1 MDISSYSYDSRSVIK
16 NAQEIAVSFKH
27 VEIDVEH
34 LLMAVVR
41 HEATE
46 VESILNQLGKPA
58 SFVESIVDIYLKD
71 QASKSTGREKAAVS
85 PAVQTVLN
93 NALDEKAKL
102 YDALVEPEH
111 ILIAIFDPRSALS
124 GYVRDKVEFTKE
136 DIYRAI
142 AEIKA
147 VEEITAPSDKKGGAA
162 ESAAGEKTAE
172 QIAGSLKYTSDM
184 TNQAAAGNFDPM
196 IGREDELQQTVQ
208 ILLRRRKNSPILV
221 GGAGV
226 GKSAII
232 EGFARAIIDKKV
244 PKSLQDAKVL
254 EVDMGALIAG
264 AKYKGE
270 FEERFK
276 ALISE
281 VIKGAGKVILFI
293 DEIHTICGS
302 GSGGGMD
309 AANLIKPALARGQLR
324 LIGATTEEEY
334 TKYLEKDK
342 ALVRRFE
349 KVKVG
354 QPRFDEAV
362 EIVNGVESKYA
373 EHHGVTF
380 TKEARVA
387 SVKLAQRYLSERN
400 LPDIALDI
408 IDEAASEFAVKKELA
423 GEKIGIAEPLFGE
436 VEKLAKSKKGEGLA
450 EAYDS
455 LIKDVD
461 TLQKYWGH
469 RLDRETHASP
479 PFERIKKENF
489 EAILKEKKDLFSE
502 LKKVVEELDPVIHE
516 SDIGA
521 VIARRTGIPVSK
533 MMTAEKDRLLNME
546 DHLSEKIIGQK
557 NAIKAVCNAI
567 RKSRAGLKLPNR
579 PVGSFLFLG
588 PTGTGKTYLPK
599 LLAGFLFD
607 DKNAMVRMDM
617 SEFMETHSV
626 AKLIGAPPGYVGYE
640 AGGLLTEAVRKKPFS
655 IVLFD
660 EVEKAHPDV
669 FNVLLQLLDDG
680 RLTDGQG
687 RTVDFSNTIVVLTSN
702 YAADK
707 ILEADRE
714 GREPDM
720 DEIREFLFGKFRPEL
735 LNRLSEI
742 IVFRPFTQ
750 EQVEKIAGL
759 EFKQLCILLEDQN
772 ISATLSAEAQAK
784 LAREGYTV
792 ELGARPIQRI
802 IEKQIINKLSVE
814 IITGSVKPGNEVRID
829 LKDDDYSFTVVKSD

>member
-1 MDISSYSYDSRSVIK
+1 MDISSYSHDSRAVIK
-16 NAQEIAVSFKH
+16 AAQEIAATFKH
-27 VEIDVEH
+27 AEIDVEH

-41 HEATE
+41 HESPE

-58 SFVESIVDIYLKD
+58 SFVESILDIYLKD
-71 QASKSTGREKAAVS
+71 QSAKSTGKEKAPVS
-85 PAVQTVLN
+85 PAVQTVLA

-102 YDALVEPEH
+102 YDPLVEPEH
-111 ILIAIFDPRSALS
+111 ILIAIFDPRTALS

-136 DIYRAI
+136 DIYRAM

-147 VEEITAPSDKKGGAA
+147 VEEIAAPSKGGKGKGGPAA
-162 ESAAGEKTAE
+162 EAPAD
-172 QIAGSLKYTSDM
+172 IAGTLKYTTDM
-184 TNQAAAGNFDPM
+184 TNQAAAGSFDPM
-196 IGREDELQQTVQ
+196 IGRADELQQTIQ

-226 GKSAII
+226 GKSAIV
-232 EGFARAIIDKKV
+232 EGFAQAVIGKRV
-244 PKSLQDAKVL
+244 PKSLQDVRVL

-276 ALISE
+276 ALIGE
-281 VIKGAGKVILFI
+281 VIRGAGKVILFI

-309 AANLIKPALARGQLR
+309 AANLLKPALARGQMR

-354 QPRFDEAV
+354 QPRFDEAIQ
-362 EIVNGVESKYA
+362 IVNGVESKYA
-373 EHHGVTF
+373 EHHKVTF
-380 TKEARVA
+380 TAEAKVA
-387 SVKLAQRYLSERN
+387 SVKLAQRYLSDRN
-400 LPDIALDI
+400 LPDIALDV
-408 IDEAASEFAVKKELA
+408 IDEAASEFSVKKELA
-423 GEKIGIAEPLFGE
+423 GEKIASLGPLFEE
-436 VEKLAKSKKGEGLA
+436 VEKLAAGKKSEGI
-450 EAYDS
+450 EDAYNS
-455 LIKDVD
+455 LVKDVD

-469 RLDRETHASP
+469 RLDREKETSLP
-479 PFERIKKENF
+479 YDRIKPENL
-489 EAILKEKKDLFSE
+489 AGIVAEKKKLFAD
-502 LKKVVEELDPVIHE
+502 LKKVVESLEPVIFE

-533 MMTAEKDRLLNME
+533 MMTAEKDRLIKME
-546 DHLSEKIIGQK
+546 EYLSKKIIGQK
-557 NAIKAVCNAI
+557 NAITAVCNAI
-567 RKSRAGLKLPNR
+567 RKSRAGLKLPYR

-599 LLAGFLFD
+599 LLAEFLFD

-626 AKLIGAPPGYVGYE
+626 AKMIGAPPGYVGYE

-707 ILEADRE
+707 ILAADRE

-720 DEIREFLFGKFRPEL
+720 DEIRGFLFGKFRPEL

-742 IVFRPFTQ
+742 IVFRPFSQ
-750 EQVEKIAGL
+750 EQIENIAGL
-759 EFKQLCILLEDQN
+759 EFMGLCALLEEQN
-772 ISATLSAEAQAK
+772 IKATLSDEARKK

-802 IEKQIINKLSVE
+802 IEKEIINKLSVE
-814 IITGSVKPGNEVRID
+814 IITGGVKPGDEVRID
-829 LKDDDYSFTVVKSD
+829 VKGDDYSFAVVGSG

>member
-1 MDISSYSYDSRSVIK
+1 MDIASYSYDSRAVIK
-16 NAQEIAVSFKH
+16 SAQEVAATYKH
-27 VEIDVEH
+27 AEIDIEH
-34 LLMAVVR
+34 LLMALVR
-41 HEATE
+41 HEGTE

-58 SFVESIVDIYLKD
+58 SFVESIVEIYLKD
-71 QASKSTGREKAAVS
+71 QPAKATGREKAPIS

-93 NALDEKAKL
+93 NALDEKARL
-102 YDALVEPEH
+102 YDPLVEPEH
-111 ILIAIFDPRSALS
+111 ILIAVFDPRSPLS

-142 AEIKA
+142 AENKA
-147 VEEITAPSDKKGGAA
+147 VEEIASPSGGKGKKDGKDA
-162 ESAAGEKTAE
+162 SASSGDVPGT
-172 QIAGSLKYTSDM
+172 LRYTTDM
-184 TNQAAAGNFDPM
+184 TDQAAAGNFDPM
-196 IGREDELQQTVQ
+196 IGREEELQQTIQ
-208 ILLRRRKNSPILV
+208 ILLRRRKNSPILT

-226 GKSAII
+226 GKSAIV
-232 EGFARAIIDKKV
+232 EGFAQAVIDRRV
-244 PKSLQDAKVL
+244 PKVLQDVKVL
-254 EVDMGALIAG
+254 EVDMGALVAG

-276 ALISE
+276 ALVSD
-281 VIKGAGKVILFI
+281 VIKSAGKVILFV
-293 DEIHTICGS
+293 DEIHTICGA

-309 AANLIKPALARGQLR
+309 AANLLKPVLARGQLR

-349 KVKVG
+349 KVIIG
-354 QPRFDEAV
+354 EPNFDESV
-362 EIVNGVESKYA
+362 LIVNGVAGKYEDHHKVSFMDESKI
-373 EHHGVTF
+373 
-380 TKEARVA
+380 A

-408 IDEAASEFAVKKELA
+408 IDEAASEFSVKQELA
-423 GEKIGIAEPLFGE
+423 GEKIKALELHFENI
-436 VEKLAKSKKGEGLA
+436 EKLLSKKKSEGI
-450 EAYDS
+450 EDAYNG
-455 LIKDVD
+455 LVKDID
-461 TLQKYWGH
+461 MLNRYWGY
-469 RLDRETHASP
+469 RLDREYHGSL
-479 PFERIKKENF
+479 PFERVKPDELGARVSEKKE
-489 EAILKEKKDLFSE
+489 LFGE
-502 LKKVVEELDPVIHE
+502 LKNVVEKLEPIILE

-546 DHLSEKIIGQK
+546 DYLGKKIIGQEK
-557 NAIKAVCNAI
+557 AIKSVCDAV
-567 RKSRAGLKLPNR
+567 RKSRAGLKLPYR

-599 LLAGFLFD
+599 LLAEFLFD
-607 DKNAMVRMDM
+607 DKNAIVRMDM

-626 AKLIGAPPGYVGYE
+626 AKMIGAPPGYVGYE

-669 FNVLLQLLDDG
+669 FNILLQLLDDG

-687 RTVDFSNTIVVLTSN
+687 RTVDFSNTIVALTSN

-720 DEIREFLFGKFRPEL
+720 EEIREFLFGKFRPEL
-735 LNRLSEI
+735 LNRLNEI
-742 IVFRPFTQ
+742 IVFHPFSQ
-750 EQVEKIAGL
+750 EQVEKIAAL
-759 EFKQLCILLEDQN
+759 EFKSLCTLLEDLN
-772 ISATLSAEAQAK
+772 IKAALSEEATKK
-784 LAREGYTV
+784 LAQEGYTV

-802 IEKQIINKLSVE
+802 IEKQIINKLSVD
-814 IITGSVKPGNEVRID
+814 IITGNVKPGDEVRID
-829 LKDDDYSFTVVKSD
+829 VKDDDYTFTVIET

>member
-1 MDISSYSYDSRSVIK
+1 MDISSYSHDSRTVVK
-16 NAQEIAVSFKH
+16 AAQEVAAAFKH
-27 VEIDVEH
+27 AEIEVEH
-34 LLMAVVR
+34 LLMAIIR
-41 HEATE
+41 HESPE

-58 SFVESIVDIYLKD
+58 SFVESILDIYLKD
-71 QASKSTGREKAAVS
+71 QPAKSTGREKAPVS
-85 PAVQTVLN
+85 PSVQTVLN

-102 YDALVEPEH
+102 YDPLVEPEH

-124 GYVRDKVEFTKE
+124 GYVRDKVEFKKE

-147 VEEITAPSDKKGGAA
+147 VEEIAAPSKSGRRKEGAA
-162 ESAAGEKTAE
+162 AAEAPAD
-172 QIAGSLKYTSDM
+172 IAGTLKYTTDM
-184 TNQAAAGNFDPM
+184 TNQAAAGEFDPM
-196 IGREDELQQTVQ
+196 VGRADELQQTIQ
-208 ILLRRRKNSPILV
+208 ILLRRRKNSPVLV

-226 GKSAII
+226 GKSAIV
-232 EGFARAIIDKKV
+232 EGFAQAVIDKRV
-244 PKSLQDAKVL
+244 PKSLRDVRVL
-254 EVDMGALIAG
+254 EVDMGALVAG

-276 ALISE
+276 ALIGE
-281 VIKGAGKVILFI
+281 VVRSAGKVILFI

-309 AANLIKPALARGQLR
+309 AANLLKPALARGQLR

-349 KVKVG
+349 KVKVD
-354 QPRFDEAV
+354 QPRFAEAV
-362 EIVNGVESKYA
+362 QIVKGVEGKYA
-373 EHHGVTF
+373 EHHKVTF
-380 TKEARVA
+380 TPEALVA
-387 SVKLAQRYLSERN
+387 CVKLAQRYLSERN

-408 IDEAASEFAVKKELA
+408 IDEAASEFSVKKELA
-423 GEKIGIAEPLFGE
+423 NEKINSLEPLFTK
-436 VEKLAKSKKGEGLA
+436 VDKLLDGKKNEGLE
-450 EAYDS
+450 EAYNT
-455 LIKDVD
+455 LIKDMD
-461 TLQKYWGH
+461 TLGKYWGH
-469 RLDRETHASP
+469 RLDRERETSLP
-479 PFERIKKENF
+479 YDRIKLEN
-489 EAILKEKKDLFSE
+489 LPGVVSEKKKLFAD
-502 LKKVVEELDPVIHE
+502 LKKIVEGLEPVIFE

-521 VIARRTGIPVSK
+521 VIARRTGIPVSR
-533 MMTAEKDRLLNME
+533 MMTAEKDRLVKME
-546 DHLSEKIIGQK
+546 DYLSKKIIGQK
-557 NAIKAVCNAI
+557 NAITAVCNAI
-567 RKSRAGLKLPNR
+567 RKSRAGLKLPYR

-599 LLAGFLFD
+599 LLAEFLFD

-617 SEFMETHSV
+617 SEFMESHSV
-626 AKLIGAPPGYVGYE
+626 AKMIGAPPGYVGYE

-655 IVLFD
+655 IVLLD

-669 FNVLLQLLDDG
+669 FNILLQLLDDG

-707 ILEADRE
+707 ILAADRE

-720 DEIREFLFGKFRPEL
+720 DEIRGFLFGKFRPEL

-742 IVFRPFTQ
+742 IVFHPFSQ
-750 EQVEKIAGL
+750 EQIENIAGL
-759 EFKQLCILLEDQN
+759 EFKGLCALLEDQN
-772 ISATLSAEAQAK
+772 IKAILSDDARKK

-802 IEKQIINKLSVE
+802 IEKQIINRLSVE
-814 IITGSVKPGNEVRID
+814 IITGGVKPGDEVRID
-829 LKDDDYSFTVVKSD
+829 VKGDDYSFTVVERD